1 MTCYSFLSSLEPLF
15 GPIAFEKY
23 STLSMFKSL
32 VCVCVSVASSGFE
45 GYSISVGPVMRLVH
59 PITSPF
65 ACGLFAFPFKGQTWP
80 SVFSPRAV
88 LGILAGTNLFAS
100 VSIP

>member
-32 VCVCVSVASSGFE
+32 VCVCVSVAFSGFE
-45 GYSISVGPVMRLVH
+45 GYSISVGPVMRLVD
-59 PITSPF
+59 PITSF
-65 ACGLFAFPFKGQTWP
+65 FAFCLP
-80 SVFSPRAV
+80 
-88 LGILAGTNLFAS
+88 I
-100 VSIP
+100 